1 MGNSLWYF
9 TKKGH
14 IVKYQKY
21 GASVDKNT
29 FFRNG
34 VEAITS
40 SLIIEDALTKCLRFM
55 QTLMPM
61 DIMSI
66 HLWEGSLNSLRIA
79 ATTNGK
85 IKMASSILIPI
96 PKRYRGIPEWLQNE
110 NLKIYNN
117 FREDPISVLV
127 QEALV
132 PIFGPHEYS
141 HMIMRVKIEEERICD
156 VVALAK
162 GPDRYTWE
170 HAELFEMLHSTF
182 GIAVSNALH
191 HREIMQMKDRLMED
205 NRILKERLS
214 NWSTT
219 NIVGAHAG
227 MQHVVRRI
235 KQVGNTNA
243 PVLILGETGTGKD
256 VVASALQE
264 QSSRRDRAFVRLNCG
279 AIPESLLDTELF
291 GHEKGAFTGAH
302 ITHIGR
308 IERADG
314 GTLFLDEVGELSQSA
329 QAKLLR
335 VLQNGEIERIG
346 GSSTRHVDVRV
357 IAATHCDLEAMVAD
371 GRFRADLYYRLSV
384 FPIIIPP
391 LRERLS
397 DIQLLTDSLIKK
409 CSTNMNIAPPTLAP
423 GAINV
428 LLGYNWP
435 GNVRELANVIER
447 AMINNPEGPLTFPE
461 LNFGVQ
467 TNSDRTAPLPIL
479 DELVPLDEINR
490 KYINYVLENVDGKI
504 HGPGGAAEI
513 LEINPHTL
521 RSRMDKLG
529 ISYRK
534 QANSKSGTR

>member
-1 MGNSLWYF
+1 
-9 TKKGH
+9 
-14 IVKYQKY
+14 
-21 GASVDKNT
+21 
-29 FFRNG
+29 
-34 VEAITS
+34 
-40 SLIIEDALTKCLRFM
+40 
-55 QTLMPM
+55 
-61 DIMSI
+61 
-66 HLWEGSLNSLRIA
+66 
-79 ATTNGK
+79 
-85 IKMASSILIPI
+85 
-96 PKRYRGIPEWLQNE
+96 
-110 NLKIYNN
+110 
-117 FREDPISVLV
+117 
-127 QEALV
+127 
-132 PIFGPHEYS
+132 
-141 HMIMRVKIEEERICD
+141 
-156 VVALAK
+156 
-162 GPDRYTWE
+162 
-170 HAELFEMLHSTF
+170 
-182 GIAVSNALH
+182 
-191 HREIMQMKDRLMED
+191 MED

>member
-1 MGNSLWYF
+1 M
-9 TKKGH
+9 
-14 IVKYQKY
+14 
-21 GASVDKNT
+21 DKNT

-40 SLIIEDALTKCLRFM
+40 SLIIEDALTQCLFFL

-85 IKMASSILIPI
+85 IKMASDILIPI
-96 PKRYRGIPEWLQNE
+96 PEEYRGIPEWLQDE
-110 NLKIYNN
+110 DIKIYND
-117 FREDPISVLV
+117 FRDDPISVLV
-127 QEALV
+127 QDALA
-132 PIFGPHEYS
+132 PIFGPREYS

-162 GPDRYTWE
+162 GPGRYAWE
-170 HAELFEMLHSTF
+170 HAELFELLHSTF

-191 HREIMQMKDRLMED
+191 HKEIMLIKDRLVED

-214 NWSTT
+214 SWSTT

-227 MQHVVRRI
+227 MQHVVKRI
-235 KQVGNTNA
+235 SQVGNTNA

-264 QSSRRDRAFVRLNCG
+264 QSSRRDKAFVRLNCG
-279 AIPESLLDTELF
+279 AIPEGLLDSELF

-302 ITHIGR
+302 TTHIGR

-329 QAKLLR
+329 QVKLLR

-346 GSSTRHVDVRV
+346 GSMTRHVDVRV

-391 LRERLS
+391 LRERRS
-397 DIQLLTDSLIKK
+397 DIHLLTDSIIKK

-423 GAINV
+423 GAIND
-428 LLGYNWP
+428 LIDYEWP

-447 AMINNPEGPLTFPE
+447 AIINNPEGPLTFPE
-461 LNFGVQ
+461 LRYGPTV
-467 TNSDRTAPLPIL
+467 TVDRHASAL
-479 DELVPLDEINR
+479 PLDEFVSLDEMNR
-490 KYINYVLENVDGKI
+490 LYITRVLGGVGGKI

-513 LEINPHTL
+513 LDINPHTL

-529 ISYRK
+529 IQYRK
-534 QANSKSGTR
+534 R